1 MKRIKNQ
8 NRPKQILDTLL
19 AQVYL
24 KNRVQLDTS
33 LHVDRNPKS
42 FPKKRDIAYT
52 DGETICISPKMYSLE
67 IENQIAVLAHEVA
80 HCYLIAL
87 GDTDHTEDDADNMVY
102 HLFGI
107 TINYDDDDIQTTHP
121 TGKIRPRYLPQ

>member
-67 IENQIAVLAHEVA
+67 IENQIAVLDACEGIVYRNDGQFCQYHV
-80 HCYLIAL
+80 
-87 GDTDHTEDDADNMVY
+87 EDWY
-102 HLFGI
+102 
-107 TINYDDDDIQTTHP
+107 
-121 TGKIRPRYLPQ
+121 GKPKEAPHILLSLYVISW